1 MANVTD
7 MSRDQA
13 KNFLRTLGEETCPS
27 WTALEVKFRI
37 GEKTE
42 TELDRA
48 QGIGSLLRKRPASS
62 TSDQGGPEET
72 RVGFGRYLERTYK
85 EVPQPYLDFIM
96 EVDREM
102 PMELSPKVSRLAS
115 WARSQKDA
123 WTGRTPQLIVS
134 GDGKDE
140 SVDYRRQCQVR
151 HGAQAEAACF
161 FCRAR
166 VCVQCI
172 RPCTG
177 RLPQCM
183 VCAGEM
189 GPAETRPANWTQKM
203 EYAVETLMTS
213 VLALQTQTA
222 DHETILAQLVESN
235 PSAIEPEQE
244 ICEISPTE
252 SPSHVLVEVE
262 EGTVVAK
269 AGSAKPHP
277 GEDPLGVFAE
287 DKEEGGQARI
297 LREPEKP

>member
-13 KNFLRTLGEETCPS
+13 NNFLRTLGEEACPA
-27 WTALEVKFRI
+27 WTASEVKFRI

-48 QGIGSLLRKRPASS
+48 VGIGSLLRKRPASS
-62 TSDQGGPEET
+62 TSSQIGPEEEQ
-72 RVGFGRYLERTYK
+72 VGFGRYKERMYK
-85 EVPQPYLDFIM
+85 EVPQPFLDFIM

-102 PMELSPKVSRLAS
+102 PMELSAKVSRLAS

-123 WTGRTPQLIVS
+123 WTGRTPQMIVS

-140 SVDYRRQCQVR
+140 SVDYRNQCQIC
-151 HGAQAEAACF
+151 HGAMAELVCF

-166 VCVQCI
+166 ICPGCT

-183 VCAGEM
+183 TCAGDI

-213 VLALQTQTA
+213 VIALQTQTA
-222 DHETILAQLVESN
+222 DHETILAQLVEAN
-235 PSAIEPEQE
+235 PSVIEPEQE
-244 ICEISPTE
+244 ILEISPTE
-252 SPSHVLVEVE
+252 SPSHVLVDVE
-262 EGTVVAK
+262 EGEVVAK
-269 AGSAKPHP
+269 ARPAKPHP
-277 GEDPLGVFAE
+277 REDPLGAFAE
-287 DKEEGGQARI
+287 DKEE
-297 LREPEKP
+297 

>member
-62 TSDQGGPEET
+62 TSDQKGPEET
-72 RVGFGRYLERTYK
+72 QVGFGRYTERTYK

-96 EVDREM
+96 EVDRELTT
-102 PMELSPKVSRLAS
+102 ELSPKVLRLAS
-115 WARSQKDA
+115 WARSQKDV

-140 SVDYRRQCQVR
+140 SVDYRNQCKIC
-151 HGAQAEAACF
+151 HGAKAEVACF
-161 FCRAR
+161 FCRVR
-166 VCVQCI
+166 VCMQCI

-177 RLPQCM
+177 RLTQCM
-183 VCAGEM
+183 VCAGDM
-189 GPAETRPANWTQKM
+189 TSAETQPANWAQKM

-213 VLALQTQTA
+213 TLALQAQTA
-222 DHETILAQLVESN
+222 DHETILAQLVENN
-235 PSAIEPEQE
+235 PSALEPEQE
-244 ICEISPTE
+244 IVEITPTE
-252 SPSHVLVEVE
+252 SPSDLLVEVE

-269 AGSAKPHP
+269 EGSAKPTP
-277 GEDPLGVFAE
+277 REDPLGVFVE
-287 DKEEGGQARI
+287 DKEE
-297 LREPEKP
+297 